1 MTESGS
7 ARGGREGREYPRRPV
22 VGVGG
27 VVVRDGAVLLVKR
40 AVEPLRGRWA
50 LPGGAVELGETLEE
64 AVVRELKEETNLTVR
79 VLGLVEA
86 FDRITRDPDGR
97 ARYHYVLLDFLCEP
111 LDSNPEAGS
120 DVDAVAWARPEE
132 FAVYELGPHAQRV
145 CEKALAMAR
154 TRPMGPVSTKED

>member
-1 MTESGS
+1 MSEAGFV
-7 ARGGREGREYPRRPV
+7 REGREYPRRPV

-40 AVEPLRGRWA
+40 AVEPLRGRWS
-50 LPGGAVELGETLEE
+50 LPGGAVELGEKLEE
-64 AVVRELKEETNLTVR
+64 AVARELQEETNLTVR
-79 VLGLVEA
+79 VQGLVEA

-111 LDSNPEAGS
+111 VSGDLVAGS

-132 FAVYELGPHAQRV
+132 FAAYELGAHAQRV

-154 TRPMGPVSTKED
+154 TLRTS

>member
-1 MTESGS
+1 MTEAGS
-7 ARGGREGREYPRRPV
+7 VREGREYPERPV

-40 AVEPLRGRWA
+40 AAEPLRGRWS
-50 LPGGAVELGETLEE
+50 LPGGAVELGESLEE
-64 AVVRELKEETNLTVR
+64 AVARELKEETGLTVR

-86 FDRITRDPDGR
+86 FDRITRDTDGR

-111 LDSNPEAGS
+111 LEGDPVAAS

-132 FAVYELGPHAQRV
+132 FAAYELGPHAQRV

-154 TRPMGPVSTKED
+154 SLRIS

>member
-1 MTESGS
+1 MKPSQS
-7 ARGGREGREYPRRPV
+7 GREGREYPQRPL

-27 VVVRDGAVLLVKR
+27 VVVREGAVLLVKR
-40 AVEPLRGRWA
+40 AAEPLRGRWS
-50 LPGGAVELGETLEE
+50 LPGGAVELGETLEA
-64 AVVRELKEETNLTVR
+64 AVARELKEETGLTVR

-111 LDSNPEAGS
+111 LEGNPVAGS

-132 FAVYELGPHAQRV
+132 FAGYELGPHAQRV

-154 TRPMGPVSTKED
+154 AQRPS